1 MQVASSAP
9 VDSTPIVV
17 DVDKTSGGDVTM
29 QVDSSVQSLERGT
42 KRAAAEDPEANGH
55 KKARMG
61 TFLVD

>member
-9 VDSTPIVV
+9 VDSTPTVV
-17 DVDKTSGGDVTM
+17 DVDKTIGGDVTT

-42 KRAAAEDPEANGH
+42 KRAAAEDPEVNGH
-55 KKARMG
+55 KKARTG